1 MPEASLLISGG
12 SGMRIPLGMRF
23 AEAAGTALD
32 QASAA
37 QLLPH
42 PAAWCRRKAEHNLFG
57 QGFYMGQSDPVL
69 GGNIHWSETW
79 WLWQAALN
87 VLMQLKT
94 ESQSRRKDAKRSR
107 NTRSHPCS
115 TEKLPYPQLH
125 TEAGVWHDSC
135 LAFAKNTAVRSKG
148 KLWVGN

>member
-94 ESQSRRKDAKRSR
+94 ESQSRRKDAKRR
-107 NTRSHPCS
+107 DQETPGPVPAAQRSF
-115 TEKLPYPQLH
+115 H
-125 TEAGVWHDSC
+125 THNCIQRQESDM
-135 LAFAKNTAVRSKG
+135 TAA
-148 KLWVGN
+148 